1 MWVPTFVF
9 YSSLRGDPAFPLKL
23 GHGFA
28 DPFLMPDQ
36 LNPPDEEPEKN
47 PVEPI
52 RMVERELTR
61 PDGTKI
67 KVSVPVYPPFQLIP
81 RAPGEVSKP
90 PQKASLR
97 SRQKRH
103 RKTG

>member
-1 MWVPTFVF
+1 MVN
-9 YSSLRGDPAFPLKL
+9 RNDPAFPLKT

-28 DPFLMPDQ
+28 DPFPMPDQ
-36 LNPPDEEPEKN
+36 SNPPDEESEPKN
-47 PVEPI
+47 TVEPI

-67 KVSVPVYPPFQLIP
+67 KVSVPVYPPFKLMP

>member
-1 MWVPTFVF
+1 MVNRNDT
-9 YSSLRGDPAFPLKL
+9 AFPLKL
-23 GHGFA
+23 NRGFA
-28 DPFLMPDQ
+28 DPFPMTDRS
-36 LNPPDEEPEKN
+36 NPPDDESEQTT
-47 PVEPI
+47 VEPI

-67 KVSVPVYPPFQLIP
+67 KVTVPVYPPFQLIP

-90 PQKASLR
+90 PQKPSLR
-97 SRQKRH
+97 LRQKLR

>member
-1 MWVPTFVF
+1 
-9 YSSLRGDPAFPLKL
+9 
-23 GHGFA
+23 
-28 DPFLMPDQ
+28 
-36 LNPPDEEPEKN
+36 
-47 PVEPI
+47 
-52 RMVERELTR
+52 MVERELTR

-67 KVSVPVYPPFQLIP
+67 KVSVPVYPPFQLTP